1 MVVML
6 LVTSAVTFWLYIYSY
21 LRSYKHE
28 LDMLSSYAVS
38 NLDGEYFDRL
48 LAETKEIY
56 DSIPEDIGK
65 DPFSAEFK
73 NYFKPLVDE
82 RYHDARQ
89 ELIRCRE
96 NTDISNIYLGF
107 YDSEHDRLVIVLDG
121 DIEEYYYIPGQYI
134 SNENGYLEDWK
145 TIEKIMRSKWFMS
158 FAHTSLIGFSATDYF
173 PIYGDDKA
181 LVGLVAVDTNLEYF
195 ADELL
200 SYLAIVI
207 PALLVAFGVLSL
219 IYSRAMDKMVISP
232 VHDLAM
238 AAKAYTDRDMVNE
251 SENTSYFSNAS
262 SSSSFELIEL
272 SDTMA
277 EMEKEIYDSISE
289 IRRVSAEKE
298 RMAAEMDIA
307 ANIQRSALPKEFPK
321 CQGYDLYASMD
332 PAKEV
337 AGDFFDFFFIDDD
350 HLAII
355 IADVSGKGVPAA
367 LFMMRGKEILR
378 NCAIDGISPAKILKK
393 ANDMLSVDNDS
404 SMFITV
410 WMGVLTVSTGVIVAA
425 SAGHEYPF
433 IMGED
438 GVFRLFKDKHG
449 IPCGSMEGM
458 SYRDYRITI
467 PKGGGLFLY
476 TDGVPEAMNTS
487 EEYFGMERIE
497 KSLNRYSGSSAREIT
512 EGVKR
517 DVDSFAGEADQ
528 YDDITM
534 VCVMAEKK
542 G

>member
-56 DSIPEDIGK
+56 DSIPEDLGK

-195 ADELL
+195 ADE
-200 SYLAIVI
+200 A
-207 PALLVAFGVLSL
+207 
-219 IYSRAMDKMVISP
+219 
-232 VHDLAM
+232 
-238 AAKAYTDRDMVNE
+238 
-251 SENTSYFSNAS
+251 
-262 SSSSFELIEL
+262 
-272 SDTMA
+272 
-277 EMEKEIYDSISE
+277 
-289 IRRVSAEKE
+289 
-298 RMAAEMDIA
+298 
-307 ANIQRSALPKEFPK
+307 
-321 CQGYDLYASMD
+321 
-332 PAKEV
+332 
-337 AGDFFDFFFIDDD
+337 
-350 HLAII
+350 
-355 IADVSGKGVPAA
+355 
-367 LFMMRGKEILR
+367 
-378 NCAIDGISPAKILKK
+378 
-393 ANDMLSVDNDS
+393 
-404 SMFITV
+404 
-410 WMGVLTVSTGVIVAA
+410 
-425 SAGHEYPF
+425 
-433 IMGED
+433 
-438 GVFRLFKDKHG
+438 
-449 IPCGSMEGM
+449 
-458 SYRDYRITI
+458 
-467 PKGGGLFLY
+467 
-476 TDGVPEAMNTS
+476 
-487 EEYFGMERIE
+487 
-497 KSLNRYSGSSAREIT
+497 
-512 EGVKR
+512 
-517 DVDSFAGEADQ
+517 
-528 YDDITM
+528 
-534 VCVMAEKK
+534 
-542 G
+542 